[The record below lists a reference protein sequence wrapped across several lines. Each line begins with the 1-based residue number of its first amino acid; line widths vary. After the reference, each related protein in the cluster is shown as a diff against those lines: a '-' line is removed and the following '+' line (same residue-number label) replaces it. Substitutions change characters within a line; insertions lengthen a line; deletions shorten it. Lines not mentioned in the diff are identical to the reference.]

1 MKITKPFIGILA
13 FILVLFTMPLG
24 HTLMILI
31 EDTYQYLGATVLGLV
46 GVAMLLVST
55 KYQGNETVQTY
66 LGLFAGL
73 FIWTG
78 FIEFSFVYAAEV
90 LGVAPHIENGEVV
103 TKPEYLIMPSS
114 IGLLIA
120 GTLYFFLDSQT
131 RCNFFMTLKKWTG
144 LNLPIGKLDRKKNYA
159 NNTAI
164 ETVFV
169 IWLFYIVLLVVYD
182 ERIAG
187 DQHWATYVV
196 MFGSLIW
203 SIYLMSKLIK
213 FPRMAPAIRY
223 AIPTVVVFWNVV
235 EILGRWN
242 FFKEVWVEPGEYL
255 LEVILITVGFAIAM
269 ALAFYLPQP
278 SKYQEEASWKL
289 ETNERVR
296 LSKQFKAN
304 QSHTFL
310 KIC

>member
-1 MKITKPFIGILA
+1 MSVKIRKPFIGILA
-13 FILVLFTMPLG
+13 FVLVLFTMPLG
-24 HTLMILI
+24 HTVMILI
-31 EDTYQYLGATVLGLV
+31 EETYKYYGATALGVLGII
-46 GVAMLLVST
+46 LLMIST
-55 KYQGNETVQTY
+55 KYEGNENIQTY

-90 LGVAPHIENGEVV
+90 LGVAPLMENGEVV

-144 LNLPIGKLDRKKNYA
+144 LNLPLGKVDKKKNYA
-159 NNTAI
+159 NTTAI

-169 IWLFYIVLLVVYD
+169 IWLFYIVLLLVYD
-182 ERIAG
+182 NNIAG
-187 DQHWATYVV
+187 DKHWATYTV

-203 SIYLMSKLIK
+203 SVYLISKLIK
-213 FPRMAPAIRY
+213 FNRMAPAIRY

-242 FFKEVWVEPGEYL
+242 FFKEVWVMPGEYL
-255 LEVILITVGFAIAM
+255 VEVLLITVGFAIAM
-269 ALAFYLPQP
+269 LLAIYLPQP
-278 SKYQEEASWKL
+278 SK
-289 ETNERVR
+289 NRVI
-296 LSKQFKAN
+296 
-304 QSHTFL
+304 SH
-310 KIC
+310 

>member
-1 MKITKPFIGILA
+1 MSVKIKKPFIGILA
-13 FILVLFTMPLG
+13 FVLVLFTMPLG
-24 HTLMILI
+24 HTVMILI
-31 EDTYQYLGATVLGLV
+31 EETYKYYGATALGVLGII
-46 GVAMLLVST
+46 LLMIST
-55 KYQGNETVQTY
+55 KYEGNENAQTY

-90 LGVAPHIENGEVV
+90 LGVAPLMENGEIV

-144 LNLPIGKLDRKKNYA
+144 LNLPLGKVDKKKNYA
-159 NNTAI
+159 NTTAI

-169 IWLFYIVLLVVYD
+169 IWLFYIVLLLVYD
-182 ERIAG
+182 NNIAG
-187 DQHWATYVV
+187 DKHWITYTV

-203 SIYLMSKLIK
+203 SVYLISKLVK
-213 FPRMAPAIRY
+213 FNRMAPAIRY

-242 FFKEVWVEPGEYL
+242 FFKEVWVMPGEYL
-255 LEVILITVGFAIAM
+255 IEVLLITIGFAIAM
-269 ALAFYLPQP
+269 LLAIYLPQP
-278 SKYQEEASWKL
+278 SKK
-289 ETNERVR
+289 RVT
-296 LSKQFKAN
+296 SY
-304 QSHTFL
+304 
-310 KIC
+310 

>member
-1 MKITKPFIGILA
+1 MSVKIKKPFIGILA

-31 EDTYQYLGATVLGLV
+31 EDTYKYLGATALGLV
-46 GVAMLLVST
+46 GVILLMIST
-55 KYQGNETVQTY
+55 KYEGNENTQTY

-90 LGVAPHIENGEVV
+90 LGVAPLMENGEVV

-131 RCNFFMTLKKWTG
+131 RCNFFTTLKRWTG
-144 LNLPIGKLDRKKNYA
+144 LNLPLGKVDKKKNFA
-159 NNTAI
+159 NTTAI

-182 ERIAG
+182 DKIAG
-187 DQHWATYVV
+187 DQHWATYAV
-196 MFGSLIW
+196 MVGSLIW
-203 SIYLMSKLIK
+203 SVYLISKLIK
-213 FPRMAPAIRY
+213 FNRMAPAIRY

-235 EILGRWN
+235 EILGRWD
-242 FFKEVWVEPGEYL
+242 FFKEVWVMPGEYL
-255 LEVILITVGFAIAM
+255 TEVLLITAGFIVAMLLAI
-269 ALAFYLPQP
+269 YLPQP
-278 SKYQEEASWKL
+278 SKPKAINRKL
-289 ETNERVR
+289 
-296 LSKQFKAN
+296 A
-304 QSHTFL
+304 
-310 KIC
+310 

>member
-1 MKITKPFIGILA
+1 MSVKIKKPFIGILA
-13 FILVLFTMPLG
+13 FVLVLFTMPLG
-24 HTLMILI
+24 HTVMILI
-31 EDTYQYLGATVLGLV
+31 EETYKYYGAMALGVLGII
-46 GVAMLLVST
+46 LLMIST
-55 KYQGNETVQTY
+55 KYEGNENAQTY

-90 LGVAPHIENGEVV
+90 LGVAPLMENGEIV

-144 LNLPIGKLDRKKNYA
+144 LNLPLGKVDKKKNYA
-159 NNTAI
+159 NTTAI

-169 IWLFYIVLLVVYD
+169 IWLFYIVLLLVYD
-182 ERIAG
+182 NNIAG
-187 DQHWATYVV
+187 DKHWITYTV

-203 SIYLMSKLIK
+203 SVYLISKLVK
-213 FPRMAPAIRY
+213 FNRMAPAIRY

-242 FFKEVWVEPGEYL
+242 FFKEVWVMPGEYL
-255 LEVILITVGFAIAM
+255 IEVLLITIGFAIAM
-269 ALAFYLPQP
+269 LLAIYLPQP
-278 SKYQEEASWKL
+278 SKK
-289 ETNERVR
+289 RVT
-296 LSKQFKAN
+296 SY
-304 QSHTFL
+304 
-310 KIC
+310 

>member
-1 MKITKPFIGILA
+1 MSKVVKKPFIGILA
-13 FILVLFTMPLG
+13 FVLVLFTMPLG
-24 HTLMILI
+24 HTVMILI
-31 EDTYQYLGATVLGLV
+31 EESYKYYGATALGLA
-46 GVAMLLVST
+46 GVILLMIST
-55 KYQGNETVQTY
+55 KYEGNENTQTY

-90 LGVAPHIENGEVV
+90 LGVAPLMENGEVV

-131 RCNFFMTLKKWTG
+131 RCNLFITIKKWTG
-144 LNLPIGKLDRKKNYA
+144 LNLPMGKVDKKKNYA
-159 NNTAI
+159 NTTAI

-169 IWLFYIVLLVVYD
+169 IWLFYIVLLLVYD
-182 ERIAG
+182 NNIAG
-187 DQHWATYVV
+187 DKHWATYSV

-203 SIYLMSKLIK
+203 SVYLISRLIK
-213 FPRMAPAIRY
+213 FSRMAPAIRY

-235 EILGRWN
+235 EILGRWD
-242 FFKEVWVEPGEYL
+242 FFKEVWVMPGEYL

-269 ALAFYLPQP
+269 LLAIYMPQP
-278 SKYQEEASWKL
+278 SRVRKL
-289 ETNERVR
+289 E
-296 LSKQFKAN
+296 S
-304 QSHTFL
+304 
-310 KIC
+310 

>member
-1 MKITKPFIGILA
+1 MSVKIKKPFIGILA
-13 FILVLFTMPLG
+13 FVLVLFTMPLG
-24 HTLMILI
+24 HTVMILI
-31 EDTYQYLGATVLGLV
+31 EETYKYYGATALGVLGII
-46 GVAMLLVST
+46 LLMIST
-55 KYQGNETVQTY
+55 KYEGNENAQTY

-90 LGVAPHIENGEVV
+90 LGVAPLMENGEIV

-144 LNLPIGKLDRKKNYA
+144 LNLPLGKMDKKKNYA
-159 NNTAI
+159 NTTAI

-169 IWLFYIVLLVVYD
+169 IWLFYIVLLLVYD
-182 ERIAG
+182 NNIAG
-187 DQHWATYVV
+187 DKHWITYTV

-203 SIYLMSKLIK
+203 SVYLISKLVK
-213 FPRMAPAIRY
+213 FNRMAPAIRY

-242 FFKEVWVEPGEYL
+242 FFKEVWGMPGEYL
-255 LEVILITVGFAIAM
+255 IEVLLITIGFAIAM
-269 ALAFYLPQP
+269 LLAIYLPQP
-278 SKYQEEASWKL
+278 SKK
-289 ETNERVR
+289 RVT
-296 LSKQFKAN
+296 SY
-304 QSHTFL
+304 
-310 KIC
+310 